1 MKAAQP
7 AVCVLCAC
15 VDVVFHRARRASLKA
30 SLCAVFG
37 AALCAPPDTAH
48 QPERTFQR
56 ILNSFE
62 PFAFSKEIFFVTPP
76 PESHRTAAS
85 AVPSSSASLS
95 ACAVPDVSAIPY
107 LERGS
112 RAYWRASIALLF
124 AGYAT
129 FSLLYCVQPLLPSFS
144 ATFNVTPA
152 QSSLSLSLTTAALAL
167 AVFVAGFVSEGWSRH
182 KLMTLSLTASALL
195 SIGVSI
201 SPQWHHLLALR
212 TLEGLALGGV
222 PAVAMA
228 YLAEEVHP
236 DGLGLAMGLYVGG
249 TAIGGM
255 AGRVITGVVADLFS
269 WRVAIGTIGV
279 LGLLSMLAFRALLP
293 PSRHFVPRRGLGFA
307 HHRTALLRQFT
318 RPGLPLLFLLGFV
331 LMGSFVTLYNYIGY
345 RLLAPPYQLNQT
357 QIGAI
362 FIVYLTGVVASPW
375 SGRMA
380 DTFGRARV
388 LTGSLLL
395 MALGLALTMLHPLA
409 AIATGIACVTFGFF
423 AGHSVASGWVGRLA
437 KDAKGQAAAL
447 YLLAY
452 YIGSS
457 VIGSYGGHVWAGHGW
472 NGVAGLVGTL
482 LVIGL
487 VATLR
492 LRGREQASA

>member
-1 MKAAQP
+1 
-7 AVCVLCAC
+7 
-15 VDVVFHRARRASLKA
+15 
-30 SLCAVFG
+30 
-37 AALCAPPDTAH
+37 
-48 QPERTFQR
+48 
-56 ILNSFE
+56 
-62 PFAFSKEIFFVTPP
+62 
-76 PESHRTAAS
+76 
-85 AVPSSSASLS
+85 
-95 ACAVPDVSAIPY
+95 
-107 LERGS
+107 
-112 RAYWRASIALLF
+112 
-124 AGYAT
+124 
-129 FSLLYCVQPLLPSFS
+129 
-144 ATFNVTPA
+144 VTPA

-182 KLMTLSLTASALL
+182 KLMTLSLTLSALL
-195 SIGVSI
+195 TIGVSI
-201 SPQWHHLLALR
+201 APQWHQLLVLR

-279 LGLLSMLAFRALLP
+279 LGILSMLAFRALLP
-293 PSRHFVPRRGLGFA
+293 PSRHFVPRRGLGFT
-307 HHRTALLRQFT
+307 HHRTALLKQFT
-318 RPGLPLLFLLGFV
+318 RPGLSLLFLLGFV

-357 QIGAI
+357 EIGAI
-362 FIVYLTGVVASPW
+362 FVVYLTGVVASPW

-380 DTFGRARV
+380 DNFGRARV
-388 LTGSLLL
+388 LTASLLL
-395 MALGLALTMLHPLA
+395 MVLGLALTMLQPLA
-409 AIATGIACVTFGFF
+409 AIAAGIACVTFGFF
-423 AGHSVASGWVGRLA
+423 AGHSVASSWVGRLA

-457 VIGSYGGHVWAGHGW
+457 VVGSYGGQVWAGFGW
-472 NGVAGLVGTL
+472 NGVAGLVGVL
-482 LVIGL
+482 LIIGL
-487 VATLR
+487 VATMR
-492 LRGREQASA
+492 LRGREQPRI

>member
-1 MKAAQP
+1 MP
-7 AVCVLCAC
+7 N
-15 VDVVFHRARRASLKA
+15 AS
-30 SLCAVFG
+30 
-37 AALCAPPDTAH
+37 DT
-48 QPERTFQR
+48 
-56 ILNSFE
+56 
-62 PFAFSKEIFFVTPP
+62 
-76 PESHRTAAS
+76 
-85 AVPSSSASLS
+85 
-95 ACAVPDVSAIPY
+95 PY
-107 LERGS
+107 LERGT

-144 ATFNVTPA
+144 SAFNVTPA
-152 QSSLSLSLTTAALAL
+152 QSSLTVSLSTAALA
-167 AVFVAGFVSEGWSRH
+167 FSIFTAGFVSEGWSRH
-182 KLMTLSLTASALL
+182 KLMTMSLTVSALL
-195 SIGVSI
+195 TIGVSI
-201 SPQWHHLLALR
+201 APQWHQLLVLR

-293 PSRHFVPRRGLGFA
+293 PSRHFVPRRGLGFM
-307 HHRTALLRQFT
+307 HHRSALLRQFT

-345 RLLAPPYQLNQT
+345 RLLAPPYRLSQT
-357 QIGAI
+357 EIGAI
-362 FIVYLTGVVASPW
+362 FVVYLTGVVASPW

-388 LTGSLLL
+388 LAASLLL
-395 MALGLALTMLHPLA
+395 MGAGLALTTLGALA
-409 AIATGIACVTFGFF
+409 AIVGGIACVTFGFF
-423 AGHSVASGWVGRLA
+423 AGHAVASGWVGRLA
-437 KDAKGQAAAL
+437 KEAKGQAAAL

-457 VIGSYGGHVWAGHGW
+457 VVGSYGGHMWAGFGW
-472 NGVAGLVGTL
+472 TGVAALVAAL
-482 LVIGL
+482 LVIGML
-487 VATLR
+487 AALR
-492 LRGREQASA
+492 LSRLDAAHG

>member
-1 MKAAQP
+1 M
-7 AVCVLCAC
+7 
-15 VDVVFHRARRASLKA
+15 
-30 SLCAVFG
+30 
-37 AALCAPPDTAH
+37 
-48 QPERTFQR
+48 
-56 ILNSFE
+56 
-62 PFAFSKEIFFVTPP
+62 TPP
-76 PESHRTAAS
+76 PDSHRTATSAAPASTASSTAS
-85 AVPSSSASLS
+85 AVP
-95 ACAVPDVSAIPY
+95 DIPY
-107 LERGS
+107 LERGT

-144 ATFNVTPA
+144 TAFNVTPA

-182 KLMTLSLTASALL
+182 KLMTLSLTVSALL
-195 SIGVSI
+195 TIGVSI
-201 SPQWHHLLALR
+201 APQWHQLLVLR

-279 LGLLSMLAFRALLP
+279 LGILSMLAFRALLP
-293 PSRHFVPRRGLGFA
+293 PSRHFVPRRGLSFT
-307 HHRTALLRQFT
+307 HHRTALLKQFT
-318 RPGLPLLFLLGFV
+318 RPGLSLLFLLGFV

-357 QIGAI
+357 EIGAI

-388 LTGSLLL
+388 LTASLLL
-395 MALGLALTMLHPLA
+395 MALGLALTMLQPLA
-409 AIATGIACVTFGFF
+409 AVAAGIACVTFGFF
-423 AGHSVASGWVGRLA
+423 AGHSVASSWVGRLA

-457 VIGSYGGHVWAGHGW
+457 VVGSYGGHVWAGFGW
-472 NGVAGLVGTL
+472 NGVAGLVGVL

-487 VATLR
+487 VATMR
-492 LRGREQASA
+492 LRGREQPRI

>member
-1 MKAAQP
+1 
-7 AVCVLCAC
+7 
-15 VDVVFHRARRASLKA
+15 
-30 SLCAVFG
+30 
-37 AALCAPPDTAH
+37 
-48 QPERTFQR
+48 
-56 ILNSFE
+56 
-62 PFAFSKEIFFVTPP
+62 
-76 PESHRTAAS
+76 
-85 AVPSSSASLS
+85 
-95 ACAVPDVSAIPY
+95 VPDIPY
-107 LERGS
+107 LERGT

-144 ATFNVTPA
+144 TAFNVTPA

-182 KLMTLSLTASALL
+182 KLMTLSLTLSALL
-195 SIGVSI
+195 TIGVSI
-201 SPQWHHLLALR
+201 APQWHQLLVLR

-279 LGLLSMLAFRALLP
+279 LGILSMLAFRALLP
-293 PSRHFVPRRGLGFA
+293 PSRHFVPRRGLGFT
-307 HHRTALLRQFT
+307 HHRIALLRQFT
-318 RPGLPLLFLLGFV
+318 RPGLSLLFLLGFV

-357 QIGAI
+357 EIGAI
-362 FIVYLTGVVASPW
+362 FVVYLTGVIASPW

-380 DTFGRARV
+380 DNFGRARV
-388 LTGSLLL
+388 LTASLLL
-395 MALGLALTMLHPLA
+395 MVLGLALTMLQPLA
-409 AIATGIACVTFGFF
+409 AIAAGIACVTFGFF
-423 AGHSVASGWVGRLA
+423 AGHSVASSWVGRLA

-457 VIGSYGGHVWAGHGW
+457 VVGSYGGHVWAGFGW
-472 NGVAGLVGTL
+472 NGVAGLVGVL
-482 LVIGL
+482 LIIGL
-487 VATLR
+487 VATMR
-492 LRGREQASA
+492 LRGREQPRI

>member
-1 MKAAQP
+1 MT
-7 AVCVLCAC
+7 
-15 VDVVFHRARRASLKA
+15 AS
-30 SLCAVFG
+30 
-37 AALCAPPDTAH
+37 
-48 QPERTFQR
+48 
-56 ILNSFE
+56 
-62 PFAFSKEIFFVTPP
+62 
-76 PESHRTAAS
+76 PESHRTASS
-85 AVPSSSASLS
+85 AVPASSASFTS
-95 ACAVPDVSAIPY
+95 APLPDTPY
-107 LERGS
+107 LERGT
-112 RAYWRASIALLF
+112 RAYWRASVALLF

-129 FSLLYCVQPLLPSFS
+129 FSLLYCVQPLLPAFS
-144 ATFNVTPA
+144 TAFSVTPA

-167 AVFVAGFVSEGWSRH
+167 AIFVAGFVSEGWSRH
-182 KLMTLSLTASALL
+182 KLMTASLMLSALL
-195 SIGVSI
+195 TIGVSI
-201 SPQWHHLLALR
+201 APHWHQLLVLR

-255 AGRVITGVVADLFS
+255 AGRVITGIVADLFS

-279 LGLLSMLAFRALLP
+279 LGILSMLAFRALLP

-307 HHRTALLRQFT
+307 HHRTALLKQFT

-345 RLLAPPYQLNQT
+345 RLLAPPYLLSQT
-357 QIGAI
+357 EIGAI
-362 FIVYLTGVVASPW
+362 FVVYLTGVIASPW

-380 DTFGRARV
+380 DTFGRTRV

-395 MALGLALTMLHPLA
+395 MLFGLALTMLHPLA

-437 KDAKGQAAAL
+437 KEAKGQAAAL

-457 VIGSYGGHVWAGHGW
+457 VVGSYGGHVWASDGW
-472 NGVAGLVGTL
+472 NGVAGLVGVL
-482 LVIGL
+482 LVVGL
-487 VATLR
+487 VSATR
-492 LRGREQASA
+492 LRQRERLTA

>member
-1 MKAAQP
+1 M
-7 AVCVLCAC
+7 
-15 VDVVFHRARRASLKA
+15 
-30 SLCAVFG
+30 
-37 AALCAPPDTAH
+37 
-48 QPERTFQR
+48 
-56 ILNSFE
+56 
-62 PFAFSKEIFFVTPP
+62 TPS
-76 PESHRTAAS
+76 PESHRTASS
-85 AVPSSSASLS
+85 AAPSSSASFAAS
-95 ACAVPDVSAIPY
+95 ALPDVADIPY
-107 LERGS
+107 LERGT

-129 FSLLYCVQPLLPSFS
+129 FSLLYCVQPLLPAFS
-144 ATFNVTPA
+144 ASFNVTPA
-152 QSSLSLSLTTAALAL
+152 QSSLSLSLSTAALAL
-167 AVFVAGFVSEGWSRH
+167 AIFVAGFVSEGWSRH
-182 KLMTLSLTASALL
+182 KLMTLSLTVSAVLT
-195 SIGVSI
+195 IGVSI
-201 SPQWHHLLALR
+201 APQWHQLLVLR

-307 HHRTALLRQFT
+307 HHRTALLKQFT

-345 RLLAPPYQLNQT
+345 RLLAPPYQLSQT
-357 QIGAI
+357 EIGAI
-362 FIVYLTGVVASPW
+362 FVVYLTGVVASPW

-388 LTGSLLL
+388 LTASLLL
-395 MALGLALTMLHPLA
+395 MAARPRPH
-409 AIATGIACVTFGFF
+409 
-423 AGHSVASGWVGRLA
+423 
-437 KDAKGQAAAL
+437 DA
-447 YLLAY
+447 
-452 YIGSS
+452 
-457 VIGSYGGHVWAGHGW
+457 
-472 NGVAGLVGTL
+472 
-482 LVIGL
+482 
-487 VATLR
+487 
-492 LRGREQASA
+492 ASASRHCNRHRLCDVRLLRRTLGGERLGRTPRERSQRAGGRTVPARVLHRFERDRLVWRPRLGRIMAGTV

>member
-1 MKAAQP
+1 MT
-7 AVCVLCAC
+7 L
-15 VDVVFHRARRASLKA
+15 
-30 SLCAVFG
+30 
-37 AALCAPPDTAH
+37 
-48 QPERTFQR
+48 
-56 ILNSFE
+56 
-62 PFAFSKEIFFVTPP
+62 PP
-76 PESHRTAAS
+76 PSQRTAS
-85 AVPSSSASLS
+85 AVPSRGAASA
-95 ACAVPDVSAIPY
+95 ACASTTTVSDIPY

-112 RAYWRASIALLF
+112 RAYWRASLALLF

-144 ATFNVTPA
+144 EAFNVTPA
-152 QSSLSLSLTTAALAL
+152 QSSLSLSLSTAALAL
-167 AVFVAGFVSEGWSRH
+167 AIFVAGFVSEGWSRH
-182 KLMTLSLTASALL
+182 KLMTLSLTVSSVLT
-195 SIGVSI
+195 IGVSVA
-201 SPQWHHLLALR
+201 PHWHQLLVLR

-269 WRVAIGTIGV
+269 WRIAIGTIGV

-307 HHRTALLRQFT
+307 HHRTLLLRQFT

-345 RLLAPPYQLNQT
+345 RLLAPPYRLNQT
-357 QIGAI
+357 EIGAI
-362 FIVYLTGVVASPW
+362 FIVYLVGVVASPW

-388 LTGSLLL
+388 LIGSLLL
-395 MALGLALTMLHPLA
+395 MVLGLALTMLHPLA

-457 VIGSYGGHVWAGHGW
+457 LVGSYGGHVWAGHGW
-472 NGVAGLVGTL
+472 NGVVGLVGAL

-487 VATLR
+487 IAASR
-492 LRGREQASA
+492 LRGRE

>member
-1 MKAAQP
+1 MN
-7 AVCVLCAC
+7 L
-15 VDVVFHRARRASLKA
+15 
-30 SLCAVFG
+30 
-37 AALCAPPDTAH
+37 PP
-48 QPERTFQR
+48 QSQRT
-56 ILNSFE
+56 
-62 PFAFSKEIFFVTPP
+62 
-76 PESHRTAAS
+76 AS
-85 AVPSSSASLS
+85 AVPSPAVSTVAAGASA
-95 ACAVPDVSAIPY
+95 VSDIPY

-112 RAYWRASIALLF
+112 RAYWRASVALLF

-144 ATFNVTPA
+144 EAFGVTPA
-152 QSSLSLSLTTAALAL
+152 QSSLSLSLSTAALAL
-167 AVFVAGFVSEGWSRH
+167 AIFVAGFVSEGWSRH
-182 KLMTLSLTASALL
+182 KLMTLSLTVSAVLT
-195 SIGVSI
+195 IGVSI
-201 SPQWHHLLALR
+201 APHWHQLLVLR
-212 TLEGLALGGV
+212 FLEGLALGGV

-307 HHRTALLRQFT
+307 HHRKALLAQFR
-318 RPGLPLLFLLGFV
+318 RPGLPQLFLLGFV

-345 RLLAPPYQLNQT
+345 RLLAPPYQLTQT
-357 QIGAI
+357 EIGAI
-362 FIVYLTGVVASPW
+362 FVVYLTGVVASPW

-388 LTGSLLL
+388 LTASLLL
-395 MALGLALTMLHPLA
+395 MVGGLALTMLHPLA
-409 AIATGIACVTFGFF
+409 AIVAGIACVTFGFF

-437 KDAKGQAAAL
+437 KEAKGQAAAL

-457 VIGSYGGHVWAGHGW
+457 VVGSYGGHVWAGHGW
-472 NGVAGLVGTL
+472 NGVAGLVGLL

-487 VATLR
+487 VAATR
-492 LRGREQASA
+492 LRGRE

>member
-1 MKAAQP
+1 MT
-7 AVCVLCAC
+7 L
-15 VDVVFHRARRASLKA
+15 
-30 SLCAVFG
+30 
-37 AALCAPPDTAH
+37 
-48 QPERTFQR
+48 
-56 ILNSFE
+56 
-62 PFAFSKEIFFVTPP
+62 PP
-76 PESHRTAAS
+76 PSQRTAS
-85 AVPSSSASLS
+85 AVPSRGAASA
-95 ACAVPDVSAIPY
+95 ACASTTTVSDIPY

-112 RAYWRASIALLF
+112 RAYWRASLALLF

-144 ATFNVTPA
+144 EAFNVTPA
-152 QSSLSLSLTTAALAL
+152 QSSLSLSLSTAALAL
-167 AVFVAGFVSEGWSRH
+167 AIFVAGFVSEGWSRH
-182 KLMTLSLTASALL
+182 KLMTLSLTVSSVLT
-195 SIGVSI
+195 IGVSVA
-201 SPQWHHLLALR
+201 PHWHQLLVLR

-307 HHRTALLRQFT
+307 HHRTLLLRQFT

-345 RLLAPPYQLNQT
+345 RLLAPPYRLNQT
-357 QIGAI
+357 EIGAI
-362 FIVYLTGVVASPW
+362 FIVYLVGVVASPW

-388 LTGSLLL
+388 LIGSLLL
-395 MALGLALTMLHPLA
+395 MVFGLALTMLHPLA

-457 VIGSYGGHVWAGHGW
+457 LVGSYGGHVWAGHGW
-472 NGVAGLVGTL
+472 NGVVGLVGAL

-487 VATLR
+487 IAASR
-492 LRGREQASA
+492 LRGRE